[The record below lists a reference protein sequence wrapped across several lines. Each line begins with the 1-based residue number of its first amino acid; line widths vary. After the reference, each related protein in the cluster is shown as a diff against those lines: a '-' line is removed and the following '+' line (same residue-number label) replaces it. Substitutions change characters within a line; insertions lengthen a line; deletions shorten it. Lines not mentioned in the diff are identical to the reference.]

1 MSHIR
6 QIWHSLY
13 VPYMTAYILY
23 ANQLYYSYTFSSH
36 VTYMAIYGIYGRIY
50 GAYMKCFIIYIFFL
64 YDHMSAIYDIYV
76 HICSAYISH
85 VSATYGVYFPY
96 MRNIY
101 VHILSLFICVFMC
114 RFLFICIM
122 YVIYVIYFT
131 YKHELIWSYM
141 PMFMCDA
148 YII

>member
-1 MSHIR
+1 MIFLICSLYDCIYLVCKAIILFIYVQLTYYIYDH
-6 QIWHSLY
+6 IWH
-13 VPYMTAYILY
+13 IW
-23 ANQLYYSYTFSSH
+23 
-36 VTYMAIYGIYGRIY
+36 RIY